1 MKNKLY
7 YILLGVLLCFS
18 CMGNVFAADLNFNV
32 TATPDATEVVKG
44 KEVSITLNLKSDS
57 SIDMC
62 QFQITSD
69 SVLEYV
75 SMSAANGWKIGE
87 GTIKNFTLEN
97 DVNKT
102 EPLTNGENALVLKY
116 KVNGDGK
123 VTIKTVE
130 CASVTDT
137 NNASSGT
144 HNDVLVN
151 LTAKEVS
158 EDNTLSKLEVT
169 GGTLLTPITTPTE
182 NNQYIIILDSV
193 KYGLKATAS
202 NSEYNNKIVFK
213 DIDGNVVNDPSNL
226 TFVSDGGQPQTRMTV
241 TVNDKMTYNLFIR
254 YEQKELDNSL
264 KSVTI
269 NGANLPLVKGQT
281 DYEYTIGKDVTSFEV
296 SAVLNDSTN
305 FKFGDGSNFTG
316 KITIK
321 DVAYVNIEVVPV
333 NANSGATSQL
343 YTITVTREGSLN
355 NDKPSGDDKPVVKP
369 PSGGTSGSNNSGSN
383 NSTNNNV
390 NNNPTT
396 GDISMFLMAIILI
409 SSLIGSIFLYQR
421 NLESYK

>member
-7 YILLGVLLCFS
+7 YILLGVLISFS
-18 CMGNVFAADLNFNV
+18 CIETVFAAELKFNV

-57 SIDMC
+57 EIDTC
-62 QFQITSD
+62 QFQVVAD
-69 SVLEYV
+69 SNLEFV
-75 SMSAANGWKIGE
+75 SMNSMNDWTKM
-87 GTIKNFTLEN
+87 GTVANFTLEKALEK
-97 DVNKT
+97 VQ
-102 EPLTNGENALVLKY
+102 PLTSGENALVLKY

-123 VTIKTVE
+123 ITVKTVE
-130 CASVTDT
+130 CAYSKNT
-137 NNASSGT
+137 NEVDSGT
-144 HNDVLVN
+144 HDDVVVN

-158 EDNTLSKLEVT
+158 EDNTLSNLEVT
-169 GGTLLTPITTPTE
+169 GGTLTRPITTPSE
-182 NNQYIIILDSV
+182 NNQYSIILDSP

-202 NSEYNNKIVFK
+202 NPEYQNKIVFK
-213 DIDGNVVNDPSNL
+213 DVNGNVISDPLNM
-226 TFVSDGGQPQTRMTV
+226 TYVSDGGQPLQKITI
-241 TVNDKMTYNLFIR
+241 TVNDKMTYELLVS

-269 NGANLPLVKGQT
+269 NGANLPLKKGQT

-305 FKFGDGSNFTG
+305 FKFGDGSNFEG

-321 DVAYVNIEVVPV
+321 DIAYVNIEVVPIDSS
-333 NANSGATSQL
+333 SGATSQL
-343 YTITVTREGSLN
+343 YTITVTREGSLDNDTTNN
-355 NDKPSGDDKPVVKP
+355 NDKPVVNP
-369 PSGGTSGSNNSGSN
+369 PSSGSSGSNSSN
-383 NSTNNNV
+383 NSNNV
-390 NNNPTT
+390 NNNPIT

-409 SSLIGSIFLYQR
+409 ASLVGSIFLYQK